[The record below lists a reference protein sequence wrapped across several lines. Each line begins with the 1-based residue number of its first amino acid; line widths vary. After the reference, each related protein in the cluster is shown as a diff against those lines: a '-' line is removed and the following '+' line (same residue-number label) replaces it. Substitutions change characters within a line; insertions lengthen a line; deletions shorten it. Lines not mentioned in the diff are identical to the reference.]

1 MPRKPKKPSVQPIRE
16 QETAAATAVAD
27 PPNTP
32 FDEPPAEVKPDQR
45 KLPDPPRTQA
55 TFFDR
60 VRNIALA
67 DWGARAKIRVYR
79 LQPIIDRL
87 RGSEVKFICVYE
99 EPMDENKLKMD
110 HGSGRYRLYLSMKT
124 AGDKHEKEIDVLE
137 TEIYDP
143 SFPPKVAPGE
153 WVDDAR
159 NKKWAW
165 ARPAGLAPLAANGQP
180 APAAAP
186 SEPSASVFTEAM
198 KTYGE
203 IRRGVKEE
211 IGSAAPPAAPGAV
224 DEMTKF
230 AGMVTAL
237 RSVFPTPAP
246 SSDDRVLNSIV
257 TLMSKQVEASQAE
270 VRELR
275 SAIMDMMKARTQEP
289 PAPPRNQIKEIA
301 ESLKELA
308 PTLKDL
314 LPGAKEV
321 VDNVR
326 GGKTTFWDFAENV
339 GPALFQTL
347 GQVAVAFAPRPGFPA
362 PGMGA
367 PPPFS
372 PPAPLPPPQMNPPN
386 ATPRPTPSPGLEG
399 PAPSA
404 IPVEQQVGG
413 FFSQPAV
420 AIPFMNYFRDFVN
433 GDQERAQDFAAWV
446 HDGMGAEPMRLA
458 RSMGTERLMQ
468 LFRGSPAWPQL
479 APQEAK
485 LIAFVDGVLQWNP
498 DQEPWQLHSVD
509 RPDEGDEDENESINL
524 ATGGAE

>member
-1 MPRKPKKPSVQPIRE
+1 
-16 QETAAATAVAD
+16 
-27 PPNTP
+27 
-32 FDEPPAEVKPDQR
+32 
-45 KLPDPPRTQA
+45 
-55 TFFDR
+55 
-60 VRNIALA
+60 
-67 DWGARAKIRVYR
+67 
-79 LQPIIDRL
+79 
-87 RGSEVKFICVYE
+87 
-99 EPMDENKLKMD
+99 
-110 HGSGRYRLYLSMKT
+110 
-124 AGDKHEKEIDVLE
+124 
-137 TEIYDP
+137 
-143 SFPPKVAPGE
+143 
-153 WVDDAR
+153 
-159 NKKWAW
+159 
-165 ARPAGLAPLAANGQP
+165 
-180 APAAAP
+180 
-186 SEPSASVFTEAM
+186 
-198 KTYGE
+198 
-203 IRRGVKEE
+203 
-211 IGSAAPPAAPGAV
+211 
-224 DEMTKF
+224 
-230 AGMVTAL
+230 
-237 RSVFPTPAP
+237 
-246 SSDDRVLNSIV
+246 
-257 TLMSKQVEASQAE
+257 MSKQVEASQAE

-362 PGMGA
+362 NPPPQAFPPVQHNPAGPPRPPQAGA
-367 PPPFS
+367 PPQAP
-372 PPAPLPPPQMNPPN
+372 PPA
-386 ATPRPTPSPGLEG
+386 
-399 PAPSA
+399 APSA

-498 DQEPWQLHSVD
+498 DQEPD
-509 RPDEGDEDENESINL
+509 EDEGDEDENESINL

>member
-1 MPRKPKKPSVQPIRE
+1 MPRKPKKAPVQPIRDGE
-16 QETAAATAVAD
+16 MQGGTAVAE
-27 PPNTP
+27 PPETP
-32 FDEPPAEVKPDQR
+32 FDPPKSPPPSATAPKA
-45 KLPDPPRTQA
+45 DPIKTQM

-60 VRNIALA
+60 VRAITLP
-67 DWGARAKIRVYR
+67 DWGTRAYIRVYR

-87 RGSEVKFICVYE
+87 RGSENKYIMKYE
-99 EPMDENKLKMD
+99 EPIDEDKIKSD
-110 HGSGRYRLYLSMKT
+110 HGSGRYRLYLAIKT
-124 AGDKHEKEIDVLE
+124 AGGNPSAQTYGEKDVDT
-137 TEIYDP
+137 TEIEILDLAY
-143 SFPPKVAPGE
+143 PPKVPPGE
-153 WVDDAR
+153 WVEDSR

-165 ARPAGLAPLAANGQP
+165 AKPPGAGLPGGQP
-180 APAAAP
+180 PAPAP

-289 PAPPRNQIKEIA
+289 PTPPRNQIKEIA

-362 PGMGA
+362 NPPPQAFPPVQHNPAGPPRPPQAGA
-367 PPPFS
+367 PPQAP
-372 PPAPLPPPQMNPPN
+372 PPA
-386 ATPRPTPSPGLEG
+386 
-399 PAPSA
+399 APSA

-498 DQEPWQLHSVD
+498 DQEPD
-509 RPDEGDEDENESINL
+509 EDEGDEDENESINL